1 MSSTKGGRY
10 QKHEK
15 YDQGNM
21 NKVSKMVSRHEK
33 CNVIMKEIW
42 YQNDG
47 VSLMIFSNIGFWQL
61 FLKTVNNSN
70 F

>member
-47 VSLMIFSNIGFWQL
+47 MKDITKNMVFLEIIF
-61 FLKTVNNSN
+61 
-70 F
+70 